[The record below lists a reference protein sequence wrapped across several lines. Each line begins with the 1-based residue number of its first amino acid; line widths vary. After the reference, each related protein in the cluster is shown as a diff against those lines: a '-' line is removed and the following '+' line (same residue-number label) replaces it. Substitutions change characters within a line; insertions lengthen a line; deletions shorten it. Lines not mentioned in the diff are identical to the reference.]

1 MCGFNRGL
9 SLSLQGAFAQLNCIR
24 FFSKKT
30 MTKLVEEAMND
41 SNERLKAFGRIKY
54 CDDFMEGY
62 NDAADIFNLP

>member
-1 MCGFNRGL
+1 
-9 SLSLQGAFAQLNCIR
+9 
-24 FFSKKT
+24 